1 MKTCLGC
8 VVVLLII
15 ACIFVIPWGN
25 INWGNA
31 ACGVFSIIA
40 WLCLIGGAILYMSAL
55 AEFAQ
60 FPDPHPLIAIIAIFA
75 ALIRPR
81 GIGGFLLFLLGL
93 VLVGISSS
101 C

>member
-8 VVVLLII
+8 VVVLLLI
-15 ACIFVIPWGN
+15 ACIFVIPWGS

-31 ACGVFSIIA
+31 VCGVFSIIG
-40 WLCLIGGAILYMSAL
+40 WLCLIGGAILYLSAL

-60 FPDPHPLIAIIAIFA
+60 ANPHPIIAFISIIA
-75 ALIRPR
+75 ALTRPH
-81 GIGGFLLFLLGL
+81 GIGGFLLFFLGL
-93 VLVGISSS
+93 FLVASIGS